1 MFTPKHP
8 TINPKRSTIERTES
22 VLDIE
27 RLEEEAIKGIELIEV
42 YPD

>member
-8 TINPKRSTIERTES
+8 TINPKRSSIEKTER

-27 RLEEEAIKGIELIEV
+27 KLEEEALAGVELIEV